1 MTMWRGDSEP
11 GDQVPAGPHGEGA
24 FGATAYGG
32 RIFDGAAY
40 GEAVFD
46 DGIGE
51 DAAHEGDVA
60 EDSGS
65 ALLDPA
71 AFADALLESAAF
83 ADAGGRPA
91 RLKQAAAAS
100 RRLVTGPIGYPAD
113 EQAGV
118 LRSWVAGWS
127 HRIEMGA
134 AADRGGV
141 GSGAEDV
148 PDGAQRRPGDSG
160 PAGVRRLA
168 EAVVDVLL
176 ERRPAEHVR
185 RLVTR
190 EVFGLL
196 SSVARRRAT
205 ARFARRCV
213 VRSIRL
219 HSPASDAVES
229 TVLVQDGP
237 RVRAVALRFE
247 RAVTLR
253 EAAPVHA
260 APIQAAPIQDQD
272 RLEWR
277 CTALQFA

>member
-1 MTMWRGDSEP
+1 MWRGESEP
-11 GDQVPAGPHGEGA
+11 GEQVPARPDAEGA
-24 FGATAYGG
+24 YGATAYGG
-32 RIFDGAAY
+32 RIYDGAAY
-40 GEAVFD
+40 GETDFD
-46 DGIGE
+46 DGVGT
-51 DAAHEGDVA
+51 DGAQEGDGAAVL
-60 EDSGS
+60 GS
-65 ALLDPA
+65 VLLDPA
-71 AFADALLESAAF
+71 VFADALLDPVAF
-83 ADAGGRPA
+83 ADNGARPA
-91 RLKQAAAAS
+91 RLKQAAAAT
-100 RRLVTGPIGYPAD
+100 RRLVGVHPGPIGYLAD

-127 HRIEMGA
+127 HRIEMSGGADRAGAGA
-134 AADRGGV
+134 AAG
-141 GSGAEDV
+141 
-148 PDGAQRRPGDSG
+148 PDGGQRRSGDCG

-185 RLVTR
+185 RLVSR

-247 RAVTLR
+247 RA
-253 EAAPVHA
+253 AAPVQAAPVQA
-260 APIQAAPIQDQD
+260 APIQAAPIQDGD